1 MLFLIPLIDMTY
13 VIYMRIKF
21 KKSPFF
27 PDRSH
32 LHQRL
37 LNKGYSEDFTLKYI
51 YLSNLRYVP
60 TTLYMKHEV
69 LLPFMV
75 EQVSFM

>member
-1 MLFLIPLIDMTY
+1 MTY
-13 VIYMRIKF
+13 EIYMRMKF

-51 YLSNLRYVP
+51 YFLALLSGLFSLIILNRL
-60 TTLYMKHEV
+60 
-69 LLPFMV
+69 
-75 EQVSFM
+75 